1 MKKGITTTIALLVLM
16 SVSFNSYC
24 SEEHQPAIY
33 TIDFYNG
40 MAEVD
45 NDSNENSEFY
55 VSYLLDADGKP
66 YIISIKSKDQNMT
79 EMVRKMINLPI
90 DQYPIKEGN
99 WYSITFLYENIQ

>member
-1 MKKGITTTIALLVLM
+1 MKKGITTIALLILM
-16 SVSFNSYC
+16 SVSFNSY
-24 SEEHQPAIY
+24 SREEHQPTIN

-45 NDSNENSEFY
+45 TDTNNHSEFY
-55 VSYLLDADGKP
+55 VSYFLDTDGKP